1 MAANVIA
8 VIDLTAK
15 ATSACAAYLKA
26 VKDAKTD
33 IERLQSELRNLDV
46 ILHGAA
52 RLVKGHDGSK
62 FQTMGQLKGA
72 LSDASSQL
80 QQLIVKL
87 EDKQGKT
94 RKAMSHFGFRA
105 LKWPFESAEVASII
119 QDMERN
125 RNNISAALV
134 IDNTA
139 LQVETQYVYRVLP
152 LLCFTN
158 HGYSLDTYTDISS
171 TVQKISSNVQRINR
185 TLDMS
190 KIPVVKGAAFDSH
203 TNEHDPKC
211 LPNTR
216 VELRQ
221 TITAWAEDTHSDTI
235 FWLNGMAGTGKS
247 TISRTIAHSFAQK
260 KMLGASFFF
269 KRGERDR
276 GSASRLF
283 TTIAAQLINRLPEIG
298 PLVIKAIE
306 DEPDLP
312 NKFIQ
317 EQFEKLILNP
327 LHGVSA
333 SGVLVLVIDALDECD
348 RVADVRLIVNI
359 LARLKSLNRIKLK
372 AFVTSRPELP
382 IRLGFNNIQ
391 GEYKDLILHEIPKPV
406 IEHDISEFLHHQLEQ
421 ARLEYNPQSDP
432 NDQLGPDWPGTQATD
447 ALIQMAVP
455 LFIFAATMCR
465 FIQDPLYDP
474 VTQLEKVLKYK
485 SSAQDSEMAKLDTT
499 YRPTLDQLLVDRTG
513 RARERVLKDFRDVV
527 GTIVLLQEPL
537 SISTLS
543 CLADIPERVI
553 SGILRPLHSVL
564 SVPISPQEPI
574 RMLHLSFHDFL
585 VDKEMHEAD
594 PFWVDDQETH
604 ERIVTRCLDLLRSGK
619 HLKQDICD
627 LGLPGTRRADIE
639 QREVNLKL
647 PGEVRYACLYWTH
660 HLEASGLEID
670 DSHPVFSFL
679 KDFFLFWLEALAI
692 LGEVHTCSAMIAS
705 IQSLVDVG
713 HFYFLDF
720 QMLT

>member
-1 MAANVIA
+1 MEGLGVAANVIA
-8 VIDLTAK
+8 VIDLTTK

-26 VKDAKTD
+26 VKNAKTD

-46 ILHGAA
+46 ILQGAA

-62 FQTMGQLKGA
+62 LQTMGQLKGA

-139 LQVETQYVYRVLP
+139 LQVET
-152 LLCFTN
+152 
-158 HGYSLDTYTDISS
+158 HS
-171 TVQKISSNVQRINR
+171 TVQKISSNVQHINR
-185 TLDMS
+185 ILDMS
-190 KIPVVKGAAFDSH
+190 KIPVAKGAAFDSH

-283 TTIAAQLINRLPEIG
+283 TTIPAQLINRLPEIG

-391 GEYKDLILHEIPKPV
+391 DEYKDLVLHEIPKPV

-421 ARLEYNPQSDP
+421 ARLEYNSQSDP
-432 NDQLGPDWPGTQATD
+432 NDQLGPDWPGTQATNT
-447 ALIQMAVP
+447 LIQMAVP

-474 VTQLEKVLKYK
+474 ATQLEKVLKYK

-543 CLADIPERVI
+543 CLAEIPERVI

-564 SVPISPQEPI
+564 SVPISPREPI

-627 LGLPGTRRADIE
+627 LGLPGARRADIE

-647 PGEVRYACLYWTH
+647 PGEVRYACLYFTH
-660 HLEASGLEID
+660 HLEGSGLKID

-679 KDFFLFWLEALAI
+679 KDYFLFWLEALAI
-692 LGEVHTCSAMIAS
+692 QGEAHNCSAMIAS